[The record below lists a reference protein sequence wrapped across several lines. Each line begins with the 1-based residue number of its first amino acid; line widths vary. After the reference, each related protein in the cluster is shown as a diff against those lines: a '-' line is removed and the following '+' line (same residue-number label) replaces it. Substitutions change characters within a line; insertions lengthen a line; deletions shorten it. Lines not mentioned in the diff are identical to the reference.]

1 LRFWQ
6 WQESQIAPMASLYKS
21 KSTPLLSRYQA
32 YNGY

>member
-1 LRFWQ
+1 MHRWQ
-6 WQESQIAPMASLYKS
+6 ALTNTPMASLYKS